1 MKTFSLLLT
10 LLTFFT
16 CSHTFQ
22 AQSSGS
28 LDPTFGDDGLVLL
41 LPNDDDNVATSVQIQ
56 ADGSILIGGYT
67 NSPIFGK
74 NFLLVK
80 LNEDGSLDTAFGDD
94 GMVSTDIGL
103 GSDDVAN
110 AMSLDLDGNI
120 YLAGYS
126 DDGSDQNA
134 CVVKYTPTGEL
145 DMSFGTDGKVLSDYN
160 EGLADELKC
169 IEISL
174 LTGEINVGGSVEI
187 TSTQSRPVIA
197 KYAADGTLVDG
208 FGNGGVALIDEAP
221 FDTNHLYMVES
232 LKIRPNGKITAVGW
246 KDFPGI
252 SWSADYM
259 SLRVNSDGTLDNTFA
274 QDGVNTYNGNFNGN
288 DKAFDLILESDDT
301 FKMAGAGYVNDLKY
315 IFTGFGIQ
323 ANGSVG
329 TWTAGS
335 EFSGIFDDAIAYDIE
350 QDGQDRYV
358 FAGSVGDATK
368 DIAIV
373 RFESNGAV
381 DDGFATDGQ
390 IRESFNG
397 GDFNEL
403 FALGIQEDDKI
414 VVAGYSGD
422 AFMIARY
429 LGEDQAQLNDFD
441 LATPANGSNNINF
454 SAINLNW
461 TNAFGADSYEVQ
473 WDTSIDFDANPQSAT
488 PTASIQLVTDLLSD
502 QTYYWRV
509 RAIAGED
516 EGDWSEAWS
525 FTTNGLNNFQLE
537 SPSNGAEDQIIS
549 NTLLQ
554 WEDNLGSEVYEVEFD
569 TSVDFDQASI
579 LETVNDSEFL
589 LDNLITATTY
599 YWRVRAGDGNGF
611 GDWSETW
618 SFTTELGINV
628 SEIEYLKLKAFPNPC
643 TSYIQIDNA
652 AGLSNIQLEI
662 IDALGKVVLNKQI
675 TMSSQTIDVSELT
688 QGIYTLRF
696 WGESGSV
703 LGQSSLIKMN

>member
-1 MKTFSLLLT
+1 MKTFPHLLT
-10 LLTFFT
+10 LLAFFT
-16 CSHTFQ
+16 YSHTFL

-41 LPNDDDNVATSVQIQ
+41 LPNDDDNVATSLQIQ
-56 ADGSILIGGYT
+56 ADGSMLIGGYT

-80 LNEDGSLDTAFGDD
+80 LNEDGSMDSSFGDD

-110 AMSLDLDGNI
+110 AMALDLDGNI

-126 DDGSDQNA
+126 DDGSDQDA

-145 DMSFGTDGKVLSDYN
+145 DLDFGTDGKVISDYD
-160 EGLADELKC
+160 EGLTDELKC

-208 FGNGGVALIDEAP
+208 FGNGGVALINEDP
-221 FDTNHLYMVES
+221 FDTNHLYTVES

-246 KDFPGI
+246 KDFPAI
-252 SWSADYM
+252 NWSADYM
-259 SLRVNSDGTLDNTFA
+259 SIRVNSDGTLDNTFA

-301 FKMAGAGYVNDLKY
+301 FKMAGGGYVNDLKY

-329 TWTAGS
+329 TWSAGS

-350 QDGQDRYV
+350 QDSQDRYV

-373 RFESNGAV
+373 RFDSNGAV
-381 DDGFATDGQ
+381 DDDFAPDGQ
-390 IRESFNG
+390 IRDNFDSN
-397 GDFNEL
+397 DVNEL
-403 FALGIQEDDKI
+403 FALGIQGDDKI

-422 AFMIARY
+422 AFLIARY

-441 LATPANGSNNINF
+441 LATPANGSNDINF

-461 TNAFGADSYEVQ
+461 TNAFGADNYEVQ
-473 WDTSIDFDANPQSAT
+473 WDTSSDFDANPQSAT
-488 PTASIQLVTDLLSD
+488 PTASIQLVTNLLSD

-509 RAIAGED
+509 RAIAGEE
-516 EGDWSEAWS
+516 EGDWTATWS
-525 FTTNGLNNFQLE
+525 FTTNGLNNFELE
-537 SPSNGAEDQIIS
+537 SPSNGAEDQIIW

-569 TSVDFDQASI
+569 TSVDFDQAPI
-579 LETVNDSEFL
+579 LETVNESEFL
-589 LDNLITATTY
+589 LDDLITATTY
-599 YWRVRAGDGNGF
+599 YWRVRAGDGSNF
-611 GDWSETW
+611 GDWSQTW
-618 SFTTELGINV
+618 SFITELGINV
-628 SEIEYLKLKAFPNPC
+628 DETIKSTFETYPNPVVDQLYI
-643 TSYIQIDNA
+643 TSSEGISSVDVLITDLQGRIVLSEGRINEVSKID
-652 AGLSNIQLEI
+652 L
-662 IDALGKVVLNKQI
+662 
-675 TMSSQTIDVSELT
+675 
-688 QGIYTLRF
+688 
-696 WGESGSV
+696 
-703 LGQSSLIKMN
+703 SSLLKGHYFLQILNEEGRLLFQDKIVKL